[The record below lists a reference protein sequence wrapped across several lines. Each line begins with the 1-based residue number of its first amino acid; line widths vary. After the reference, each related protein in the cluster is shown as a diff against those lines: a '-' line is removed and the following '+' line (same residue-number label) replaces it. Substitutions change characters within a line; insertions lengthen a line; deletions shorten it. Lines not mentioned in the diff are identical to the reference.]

1 MGAGVPHSCHPAPHK
16 PHTHPH
22 PTYLHRHP
30 HAPSLHTPTTHI
42 PTLLYYHLYLDA
54 DNYET
59 LSKSLPVLDQRNY
72 SWMDIITIKIFYEE
86 HLHLDEEIHYILEG
100 SGYFDVCDK
109 DDKWIQIF
117 MQKGDMIIL
126 PAARTGLA
134 SEIRW
139 TPSDAAAVEIWEH
152 GQQHM
157 WSDGWVRSSRATHL
171 SSY

>member
-1 MGAGVPHSCHPAPHK
+1 PAPPARSQEAQQKARASGRSK
-16 PHTHPH
+16 PLAASISASTGGC
-22 PTYLHRHP
+22 
-30 HAPSLHTPTTHI
+30 
-42 PTLLYYHLYLDA
+42 LDA

-126 PAARTGLA
+126 PAELRQGNETAGEPIRTAYNWPVDQFPAQRHCMQFL
-134 SEIRW
+134 EQ
-139 TPSDAAAVEIWEH
+139 AAQYGQSQH
-152 GQQHM
+152 GQC
-157 WSDGWVRSSRATHL
+157 
-171 SSY
+171 

>member
-30 HAPSLHTPTTHI
+30 H
-42 PTLLYYHLYLDA
+42 LLYYHLYLDA

-126 PAARTGLA
+126 PAAA
-134 SEIRW
+134 S
-139 TPSDAAAVEIWEH
+139 
-152 GQQHM
+152 
-157 WSDGWVRSSRATHL
+157 HL
-171 SSY
+171 SSAICSVSCMKLLYGPNPVCTAVYHAQCHHN